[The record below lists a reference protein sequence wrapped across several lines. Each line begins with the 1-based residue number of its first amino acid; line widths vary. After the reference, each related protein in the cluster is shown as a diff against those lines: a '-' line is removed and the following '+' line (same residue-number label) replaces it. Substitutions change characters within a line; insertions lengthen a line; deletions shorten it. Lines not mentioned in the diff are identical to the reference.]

1 MAGRHRQKT
10 LSLSATLFDEDF
22 WMIQRLEE
30 LSYMAGPFLYRD
42 PMGRRVYCSV
52 KDFNADRALSG
63 KWSVKLEVEEVDH
76 E

>member
-1 MAGRHRQKT
+1 
-10 LSLSATLFDEDF
+10 
-22 WMIQRLEE
+22 
-30 LSYMAGPFLYRD
+30 MAGPFLYRD
-42 PMGRRVYCSV
+42 PMGRRVYCTV